1 METTSFVRY
10 NLKKTKNWWGLL
22 MIMMMISYDDALRY
36 ESRMLRIRKKHIR
49 AIRPPIGMKW
59 YITHW
64 LLRTFKSSS
73 SILKSPT
80 IKTTFQH
87 FCVQHFSN
95 NFRKLFISL
104 NVKRCFGHEILA
116 LCRLCQ
122 CLSVCM
128 WIMKNVNFVCE

>member
-1 METTSFVRY
+1 
-10 NLKKTKNWWGLL
+10 
-22 MIMMMISYDDALRY
+22 MMMFFI
-36 ESRMLRIRKKHIR
+36 RIADVEGDIR
-49 AIRPPIGMKW
+49 AIRPSIGMKW

-95 NFRKLFISL
+95 IFRKLFISL
-104 NVKRCFGHEILA
+104 NAKRCFGHEILA

-122 CLSVCM
+122 YLSTYYMSVCPSVPRCSY
-128 WIMKNVNFVCE
+128 VNNEKCQFNEWTKKKENIQVFQISQNDI